1 MDNNTFKP
9 NVTPRDVIQSG
20 AFGCSYFGIAI
31 DDSDDDYK
39 DLFES
44 LFKGLDTNLYM
55 LTKYSPNSNKFGI
68 RSGKDYRFWKDN
80 KWISHHD
87 PRGWFQWYCNYS
99 LGRRCSDDD
108 RQIQRWNDFCGVK
121 GRWRSNIYSR
131 IHATQDWN
139 VSPRIQQSLL
149 HWGYKVNEDD
159 YKLWLSSNGNAPSE
173 PKTMYKSFT
182 INKQYI

>member
-1 MDNNTFKP
+1 MDSNMFKP
-9 NVTPRDVIQSG
+9 NLTPRQVIQSG

-31 DDSDDDYK
+31 DDSEDDYT

-44 LFKGLDTNLYM
+44 LFKGLDTNLY
-55 LTKYSPNSNKFGI
+55 LLPKYSPKSNKFGI

-149 HWGYKVNEDD
+149 HWGYKVNQQD
-159 YKLWLSSNGNAPSE
+159 YELWLEANSNRTYLPS
-173 PKTMYKSFT
+173 KSLFR
-182 INKQYI
+182 IKAL